1 MIATTREVEVIK
13 SNEPQI
19 KFKMEVSFRNMH
31 KLIPL
36 LRDSL
41 YSNKKLAP
49 LREYSTNAFDAHI
62 EAGIASRPIQVT
74 LPTVLEPELRI
85 RDFGKGLNILELADI
100 YFKYLETTKD
110 NSNDYNGMLGL
121 GSKSAFAYA
130 DMFVVT
136 SFKDGKKRI
145 ITCPISGEPS
155 QDYEGPTEE
164 ESGIEICIP
173 VKREDVDAF
182 VQNALNFY
190 KYWPV
195 RPAIIGVS
203 QSKMDEYFKPIDAR
217 ALFFGEKWTIRPAGY
232 GKDEAVCVMGN
243 VPYPIDWDQVKSLL
257 RGERADKLK
266 HIWSFLESN
275 IVELRLPI
283 GDIDFTPNR
292 EALQYTDHTLEGIAK
307 VLCEIYDR
315 IFDLI
320 TEKISKAKNL
330 WDAMII
336 YNQLFHGNRV
346 GSDTEKD
353 ALFAGDMNSIKAM
366 LQNRLKWNGILINE
380 GNFQDLEHWDEN
392 LGYIDN
398 TSNNWSRRRGASDPV
413 FFTYTRGEV
422 QGKKI
427 ISKRP
432 RRWHDSYITPST
444 SAMVVVHDIEKSS
457 CIGASARYLLWEKH
471 PNLHVVYFLRLSN
484 KNVRKDFYEKYNF
497 DSVPVTYVSDIQ
509 DEVKAFSKKNRVST
523 SAGGHRTPIC
533 APYVDLSDWSARQS
547 YRDDMNW
554 NRETIKVSEIQGG
567 LFVTY
572 DHGDILLGERKVSK
586 KYVHNL
592 FGAYVNFCKF
602 IGKKPGRIY
611 GIHRRTVEAKWFKD
625 EIRCRRWVPLEK
637 AVANGLKD
645 VDKNKVK
652 KVDAFL
658 EQVSLLRDSG
668 YVGSAAA
675 KKLIPLIEDKNSPMV
690 VYCQEI
696 YEDVP
701 KYQDLTG
708 IAKQFGLEGFTCT
721 KEEVKTFPFR
731 DQNHELQK
739 RYPMIFKFSNSS
751 AVQNCNVDENY
762 YKLEK
767 SDLDAIAQY
776 VNSIDYYLTKKVF
789 DIQKKSCRVQ

>member
-1 MIATTREVEVIK
+1 
-13 SNEPQI
+13 
-19 KFKMEVSFRNMH
+19 
-31 KLIPL
+31 
-36 LRDSL
+36 
-41 YSNKKLAP
+41 
-49 LREYSTNAFDAHI
+49 
-62 EAGIASRPIQVT
+62 
-74 LPTVLEPELRI
+74 
-85 RDFGKGLNILELADI
+85 
-100 YFKYLETTKD
+100 
-110 NSNDYNGMLGL
+110 
-121 GSKSAFAYA
+121 
-130 DMFVVT
+130 
-136 SFKDGKKRI
+136 
-145 ITCPISGEPS
+145 
-155 QDYEGPTEE
+155 
-164 ESGIEICIP
+164 
-173 VKREDVDAF
+173 
-182 VQNALNFY
+182 
-190 KYWPV
+190 
-195 RPAIIGVS
+195 
-203 QSKMDEYFKPIDAR
+203 
-217 ALFFGEKWTIRPAGY
+217 
-232 GKDEAVCVMGN
+232 
-243 VPYPIDWDQVKSLL
+243 
-257 RGERADKLK
+257 
-266 HIWSFLESN
+266 
-275 IVELRLPI
+275 
-283 GDIDFTPNR
+283 
-292 EALQYTDHTLEGIAK
+292 
-307 VLCEIYDR
+307 
-315 IFDLI
+315 
-320 TEKISKAKNL
+320 
-330 WDAMII
+330 
-336 YNQLFHGNRV
+336 
-346 GSDTEKD
+346 
-353 ALFAGDMNSIKAM
+353 
-366 LQNRLKWNGILINE
+366 
-380 GNFQDLEHWDEN
+380 
-392 LGYIDN
+392 
-398 TSNNWSRRRGASDPV
+398 
-413 FFTYTRGEV
+413 
-422 QGKKI
+422 
-427 ISKRP
+427 
-432 RRWHDSYITPST
+432 
-444 SAMVVVHDIEKSS
+444 
-457 CIGASARYLLWEKH
+457 
-471 PNLHVVYFLRLSN
+471 
-484 KNVRKDFYEKYNF
+484 
-497 DSVPVTYVSDIQ
+497 
-509 DEVKAFSKKNRVST
+509 
-523 SAGGHRTPIC
+523 
-533 APYVDLSDWSARQS
+533 VDLSDWSARQS